1 MIKYKVSEPRSKS
14 KLLKYTKY
22 LSKAVNISIKDYF
35 TVKSAGFV
43 T

>member
-1 MIKYKVSEPRSKS
+1 MVKYKVNEPRSKS

-22 LSKAVNISIKDYF
+22 LSKAVNMYSKDYF